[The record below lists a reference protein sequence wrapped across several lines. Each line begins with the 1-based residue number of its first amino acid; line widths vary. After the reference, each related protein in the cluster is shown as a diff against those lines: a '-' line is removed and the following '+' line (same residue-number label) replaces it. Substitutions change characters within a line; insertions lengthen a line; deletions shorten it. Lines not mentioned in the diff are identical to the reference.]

1 MNGLFLLLL
10 SLVASLSAAQPEPR
24 VVDRLPE
31 RLGGEW
37 WFRVGHDPAWSSPF
51 REKTH
56 WQLIKVPRAW
66 ELQGF
71 RGYNGHAW
79 YRFTFKLSPRF
90 ANETL
95 GIDLGHLGDADEV
108 FLNGQRIGGSGSFP
122 PMYQSA
128 TLQRRIYPLPQSKLR
143 YGEYN
148 EIAVHVYNDGRFGG
162 FLGPTP
168 KIDSYRQL
176 AMEQTA
182 RDVVLWTSA
191 GLLLA
196 LAALHTILAVL
207 YRTHQGPWLLVA
219 FLVAFAC
226 YELTYTAWGPYLLWS
241 SGTVFRL
248 NVALFLL
255 SVGLFLP
262 SLISILGQA
271 VPTPFLVFTS
281 LTALGAAFAMVWR
294 RTSDLYLWIYMA
306 EVGIVIIVVT
316 ILRKFWERPSPFHRG
331 QWPLLIT
338 AAPFFASVFADVA
351 VDLGWLPRPSLPG
364 LVLYSSVGVIPFA
377 FSVSFVLLDRQ
388 SREHASGLLPPLG
401 LLPYPFLVK
410 EVKRRL
416 ATAATTPFAV
426 AFCRLTTAAGTAIDV
441 TTILGELRC
450 QLRHCDL
457 LSQFSP
463 ETLAMLL
470 DDLDEREAVAHL
482 ERIRRALRQG
492 PGGLQIRLTAGLAA
506 SRPARFATAE
516 ELLKAAEAALF
527 AARSEGGDCVAT
539 AP

>member
-1 MNGLFLLLL
+1 MKGLFLLL

-24 VVDRLPE
+24 VVDRLPQ
-31 RLGGEW
+31 RLDGEW

-56 WQLIKVPRAW
+56 WQLIKVPGAW

-95 GIDLGHLGDADEV
+95 GIDLGNLGDADEV
-108 FLNGQRIGGSGSFP
+108 FLNGQIIGGSGVFP
-122 PMYQSA
+122 PLYQPA

-168 KIDSYRQL
+168 KIDRYRQL
-176 AMEQTA
+176 ALEQTG

-196 LAALHTILAVL
+196 LAAMHTLLAVL
-207 YRTHQGPWLLVA
+207 YRTHRGQGLLVA
-219 FLVAFAC
+219 FLVALAC

-262 SLISILGQA
+262 SLHSLLGQA
-271 VPTPFLVFTS
+271 VPTPFLAFTS

-294 RTSDLYLWIYMA
+294 RISDLYLWVHMA
-306 EVGIVIIVVT
+306 ELGIVIIVVT
-316 ILRKFWERPSPFHRG
+316 VLRKFWERPSPFHRR
-331 QWPLLIT
+331 QWALIVT
-338 AAPFFASVFADVA
+338 AALFFTSVFADVA
-351 VDLGWLPRPSLPG
+351 VDLGWLPQPSLSG
-364 LVLYSSVGVIPFA
+364 LVLYSSIGVIPFA
-377 FSVSFVLLDRQ
+377 FSVFFVFLDYQ

-401 LLPYPFLVK
+401 LLPYPRFVE
-410 EVKRRL
+410 EVKRWL

-441 TTILGELRC
+441 TTILRELRC
-450 QLRHCDL
+450 QVRHCDL
-457 LSQFSP
+457 LTQFSP
-463 ETLAMLL
+463 GTLAVLL
-470 DDLDEREAVAHL
+470 DSVEEREAVAHL

-492 PGGLQIRLTAGLAA
+492 PGGLQIRLTAGVAA

-527 AARSEGGDCVAT
+527 AARSEGGDCVAI

>member
-1 MNGLFLLLL
+1 MRGFLLLL
-10 SLVASLSAAQPEPR
+10 GLVGSLAAAQPEPQ
-24 VVDRLPE
+24 VVDRLPT

-56 WQLIKVPRAW
+56 WQLLKVPGAW

-79 YRFTFKLSPRF
+79 YRLTFKLSPRF
-90 ANETL
+90 TNETL
-95 GIDLGHLGDADEV
+95 GIDLGNLGDVDEV

-122 PMYQSA
+122 PAYQSA
-128 TLQRRIYPLPQSKLR
+128 TLKRRLYPLPQSKLR

-176 AMEQTA
+176 AVEQTG

-191 GLLLA
+191 ALLFA

-207 YRTHQGPWLLVA
+207 NHTHRGLWLLVA
-219 FLVAFAC
+219 FLVTLAC
-226 YELTYTAWGPYLLWS
+226 YEITYTAWGPHLLWS

-248 NVALFLL
+248 NVALFLFA
-255 SVGLFLP
+255 VGLFLP
-262 SLISILGQA
+262 ALNSILDRT
-271 VPTPFLVFTS
+271 VPTLFLAFTS
-281 LTALGAAFAMVWR
+281 VTALGAGFAMVWR
-294 RTSDLYLWIYMA
+294 RTSDLYLWVHMA
-306 EVGIVIIVVT
+306 EVGVVIIVVT
-316 ILRKFWERPSPFHRG
+316 ILKKFLERPSPRHRG
-331 QWPLLIT
+331 QWLLLIT
-338 AAPFFASVFADVA
+338 AVSFFASVFADIA

-364 LVLYSSVGVIPFA
+364 LVLYSSVGVVPFA
-377 FSVSFVLLDRQ
+377 FSVSLVFLDRQ
-388 SREHASGLLPPLG
+388 SREHAAGLFPPLG
-401 LLPYPFLVK
+401 LLPYPRFVE

-416 ATAATTPFAV
+416 VTTSNAPFAV
-426 AFCRLTTAAGTAIDV
+426 AFCRLTTAAGTPIEL
-441 TTILGELRC
+441 TTILGDLRS
-450 QLRHCDL
+450 QARHCDL
-457 LSQFSP
+457 LTQFSP
-463 ETLAMLL
+463 EILAMLL
-470 DDLDEREAVAHL
+470 DGVDERAAVAHL

-492 PGGLQIRLTAGLAA
+492 PGGLQIRLTAGVAA
-506 SRPARFATAE
+506 ARPTRFATAQ